1 MNNLSKFLAP
11 SALLIALAT
20 SALSP
25 SVSYA
30 DFGRVC
36 RGGSLYKYDNELR
49 KAVQAKLTAS
59 NVAFK
64 RVNVQY
70 SRIVRPHDSYV
81 NDFAS
86 DITVGSGATPSV
98 TFSGAFPDLATCTL
112 TFNVKITVVY
122 PDGSKA
128 ITIKQT
134 TAPGSL
140 LPPLGRKR
148 EASDE

>member
-1 MNNLSKFLAP
+1 MNKLSRFLSP
-11 SALLIALAT
+11 SALVVALAA

-36 RGGSLYKYDNELR
+36 RGGTLYKYDNELK

-59 NVAFK
+59 SVAFK
-64 RVNVQY
+64 RVIVQY
-70 SRIVRPHDSYV
+70 SHISRTHDSYT

-86 DITVGSGATPSV
+86 DITVGSGSTPSV
-98 TFSGAFPDLATCTL
+98 TFTGAFPDLATCTL

-148 EASDE
+148 ETTDE